1 MNLNV
6 INQYQINKELEAENN
21 ALKKEINELQ
31 AELDELRKEQSD
43 DPMDRRSDE

>member
-21 ALKKEINELQ
+21 ALKEEISALQ
-31 AELDELRKEQSD
+31 AELEALRKEQANDSVD
-43 DPMDRRSDE
+43 GSSNE